1 MDDFSFSPRP
11 QPAAMPRPNRL
22 PWLMVL
28 FAVLLAFLL
37 LPTLV
42 ERILYAVV
50 RGRERAEVD
59 VAREQLPAPTLR
71 EISRQFALVAKAI
84 GPSVV
89 HIDTMQ
95 VVGRRDP
102 LTRRAWRQYEALG
115 QGSGVIVDEAGYIL
129 TNNHVVE
136 NARSITVKLRGNETR
151 DAEIVGLDETTDLA
165 VLKIPSG
172 GLIAAEWG
180 DSDALEVG
188 SLVWAVGNP
197 FGLDRSVTF
206 GIVSAKNR
214 RVLTENSPYQ
224 DFLQTDAAVNPG
236 NSGGPL
242 VDVTGKIVGINTA
255 IVGRGYQGV
264 SFSIPTSIA
273 KGVYD
278 RLRESGKVVRGYMGA
293 LLENLTP
300 EPVRELGL
308 KPIKGARVVE
318 VVRNGPADKAG
329 VRKDDV
335 VVEWDGRSVGDAT
348 ELTLSVGKAK
358 IGSRVKVTV
367 MRDGERLELELTVE
381 ERPARLNRR

>member
-11 QPAAMPRPNRL
+11 QPAEMPRPNRL

-28 FAVLLAFLL
+28 FAVLLVFLL

-59 VAREQLPAPTLR
+59 VAREQLPTPTLR

-89 HIDTMQ
+89 HIDTIQ
-95 VVGRRDP
+95 VVGGRDP

-136 NARSITVKLRGNETR
+136 NAHSITVTLRGDETR
-151 DAEIVGLDETTDLA
+151 DAQIVGLDETTDLA

-180 DSDALEVG
+180 DSDALQVG
-188 SLVWAVGNP
+188 SPVWAVGNP

-206 GIVSAKNR
+206 GIISAKNR
-214 RVLTENSPYQ
+214 RVFSKNSPYQ

-255 IVGRGYQGV
+255 IIGRRYQGV
-264 SFSIPTSIA
+264 SFSIPSSIA

-278 RLRESGKVVRGYMGA
+278 RLRESGRVVRGYMGA
-293 LLENLTP
+293 LLDDPTP
-300 EPVRELGL
+300 ESVREVGL
-308 KPIKGARVVE
+308 KPIEGARVVE
-318 VVRNGPADKAG
+318 VERNGPADKAG

-335 VVEWDGRSVGDAT
+335 VVEWDGHSVGDAT
-348 ELTLSVGKAK
+348 ELTLLVGKAK
-358 IGSRVKVTV
+358 IRSRVKVTA
-367 MRDGERLELELTVE
+367 MRDGERIEFELTVG
-381 ERPARLNRR
+381 ERPPRAGQ